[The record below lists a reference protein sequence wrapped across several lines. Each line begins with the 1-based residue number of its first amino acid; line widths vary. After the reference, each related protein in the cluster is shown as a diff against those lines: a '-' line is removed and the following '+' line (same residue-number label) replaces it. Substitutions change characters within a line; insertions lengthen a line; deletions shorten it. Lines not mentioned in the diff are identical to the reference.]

1 MALCNKKC
9 REKYYFEYMSIN
21 ASFLSIG
28 KKEAF
33 ILLILSVS
41 KIVRKVIR
49 V

>member
-28 KKEAF
+28 KKRGVYF
-33 ILLILSVS
+33 IDIICV
-41 KIVRKVIR
+41 
-49 V
+49 